1 MMYPEEQKTNMIEK
15 MKNSLALSNTIKIKM
30 IREGL
35 FTVDNIKSSLEKI
48 LPPQLFQSMNVY
60 YTSTGDI
67 MISLNLTTNDR
78 ILLHL
83 YDYINEVFHAFFE
96 YNMTIIREVLTRD
109 EVNYL
114 LDKSHTNLFYS
125 LELYSQGNLT
135 IRI

>member
-67 MISLNLTTNDR
+67 MISIILNSNDR
-78 ILLHL
+78 VMFHL
-83 YDYINEVFHAFFE
+83 YGYINEVFHAFFQ
-96 YNMTIIREVLTRD
+96 YNMDKIRTILTND
-109 EVNYL
+109 ELIYL
-114 LDKSHTNLFYS
+114 LDKNNTNLFYS
-125 LELYSQGNLT
+125 LELYYQGQLT

>member
-67 MISLNLTTNDR
+67 MISIILNSNDR
-78 ILLHL
+78 VMFHL
-83 YDYINEVFHAFFE
+83 YDYINEVFRAFFQ
-96 YNMTIIREVLTRD
+96 YNMDKIRSILTND
-109 EVNYL
+109 ELIYL
-114 LDKSHTNLFYS
+114 LDKNNTNLFYS
-125 LELYSQGNLT
+125 LELYYQGQLT

>member
-67 MISLNLTTNDR
+67 MISIILNNNDR
-78 ILLHL
+78 VMFHL
-83 YDYINEVFHAFFE
+83 YDYINEVFHAFFQ
-96 YNMTIIREVLTRD
+96 YNMDKIRSILTND
-109 EVNYL
+109 ELIYL
-114 LDKSHTNLFYS
+114 LDKNNTNLFYS
-125 LELYSQGNLT
+125 LELYYQGQLT